1 MKIVVV
7 LMALVCMACSKDK
20 ATTKVGPLETIKA
33 TPPWPDCEPQRA
45 EMDAAIRRMI
55 PEIGTIGDAYVA
67 RVTGGKAKLNFSIE
81 RCAMPDAPD
90 TLMQNYHVLTYGYV
104 VDTTQTYWYG
114 FFLHKDLDRLI
125 VYDFPTKVRL
135 PLEEMRKTRE
145 WQMQWGVRK

>member
-1 MKIVVV
+1 MKLTV
-7 LMALVCMACSKDK
+7 LVLALACVACSKDK
-20 ATTKVGPLETIKA
+20 TKV
-33 TPPWPDCEPQRA
+33 TPDVIAAPTSTGLDCESQRA

-67 RVTGGKAKLNFSIE
+67 RVTGGKEKLNFSIE
-81 RCAMPDAPD
+81 RCAMPDGPD
-90 TLMQNYHVLTYGYV
+90 TLLQNYHVLTYGYV

-114 FFLHKDLDRLI
+114 FFLHKDLNRMI
-125 VYDFPTKVRL
+125 VYDFPTKMRL